1 MLTARGPRGTTL
13 VGLVLGGVVLGLVGG
28 AVSSLRRTIGGID
41 LPWGVVLA
49 LLAVACCV
57 RGAAWLVGTRRGAAA
72 VSIGWIG
79 ATIALA
85 ALSPGGDVLLPDQ
98 PRTYLYLTGGVFVS
112 LLASLWPLPE
122 GAADAAYPAYD
133 VPVDDHDTGA
143 STDEQPAQHSGS
155 GPVAEAGPTGGQ

>member
-1 MLTARGPRGTTL
+1 MLTARGPRRRTL

-28 AVSSLRRTIGGID
+28 TVSSLRRPGID
-41 LPWGVVLA
+41 LPWGVMLA

-98 PRTYLYLTGGVFVS
+98 PGTYLYLTGGVFVS

-122 GAADAAYPAYD
+122 GAATAAYPAYD
-133 VPVDDHDTGA
+133 VPVDDHDGEA